1 MSLLYVDTFPLDN
14 FDINGTLEEYR
25 KAYLAGAKG
34 VCEVFRRAWAWKGI
48 DNLHETAFGKP

>member
-1 MSLLYVDTFPLDN
+1 MADPIDN

-34 VCEVFRRAWAWKGI
+34 VCEVFRKAWAALKGV